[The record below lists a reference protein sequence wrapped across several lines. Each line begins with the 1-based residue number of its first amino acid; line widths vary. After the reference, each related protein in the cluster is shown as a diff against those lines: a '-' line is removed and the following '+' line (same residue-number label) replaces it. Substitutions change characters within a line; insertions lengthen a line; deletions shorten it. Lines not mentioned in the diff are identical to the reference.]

1 MEAFVD
7 GNHVWLRNI
16 GRDLYLHVDA
26 DGLGVSVHSRRAVLQ
41 AAWIVHL
48 SGDHILLHSAVYG
61 RYLGAGLVQYIF
73 GPRAMRRAAI
83 LAVPRRSWTSWSGVS
98 SPIAWE
104 SIAADEGSTDD
115 AVILRNITGGYL
127 RANGRIRRWNTAV
140 SVSDAPAPGEL
151 SNMSFWVAETIP
163 PLPARMD
170 IPLPVEAPH
179 PLHPISQ
186 VGPLRQVFYVRAAA
200 DGSVDEDAWE
210 MFEVAMSHSLDNL
223 TLELRNRLG
232 LDVYFTL
239 MLCIRSGRYGR
250 LVPLVV
256 DLSRNNYPLHIV
268 LLTHGSPAALRYP
281 NVHA

>member
-7 GNHVWLRNI
+7 GNHVWLRNV
-16 GRDLYLHVDA
+16 GRDLYLHADA

-41 AAWIVHL
+41 AAWTVHL
-48 SGDHILLHSAVYG
+48 SGDHVLLHSAAYG
-61 RYLGAGLVQYIF
+61 RYLGVSGQA
-73 GPRAMRRAAI
+73 PRGHLGRAATQ
-83 LAVPRRSWTSWSGVS
+83 LDFVVRGLES
-98 SPIAWE
+98 IAWE

-256 DLSRNNYPLHIV
+256 DLPRNNYPLHIV
-268 LLTHGSPAALRYP
+268 LLTHGSPAETALRYP